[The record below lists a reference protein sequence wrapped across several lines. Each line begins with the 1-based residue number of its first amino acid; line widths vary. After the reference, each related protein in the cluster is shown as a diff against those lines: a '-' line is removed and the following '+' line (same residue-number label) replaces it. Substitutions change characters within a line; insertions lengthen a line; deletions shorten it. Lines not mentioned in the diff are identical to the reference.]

1 MPAVRKKPEIPG
13 LEIKPR
19 IRIFRGADIAFGPG
33 KAELL
38 ENIAA
43 TRSLNRA
50 AKAMGMSYMKAWLLI
65 KLMNRSFNEPLVH
78 CERGGARG
86 GGAELTATG
95 ERVLAL
101 YQEMHRATVDAIEE
115 PWKEVQRL
123 MTKL

>member
-1 MPAVRKKPEIPG
+1 
-13 LEIKPR
+13 
-19 IRIFRGADIAFGPG
+19 GADIAFGPG

-38 ENIAA
+38 ESISA
-43 TRSLNRA
+43 THSLSQA

-65 KLMNRSFNEPLVH
+65 KLMNRSFNEPLVQ

-101 YQEMHRATVDAIEE
+101 YQEMHRATVEAIEE
-115 PWKEVQRL
+115 PWKEVQQL